1 MKKVLAMSL
10 FVMAIC
16 ASGAFAQKQSTAASA
31 ESAQVGQKS
40 SAPPQAI
47 SDRSSKGS
55 TSSAGSSGNQSSTG
69 QRTST
74 SGSPTVNLPSTQNA
88 TKTGEQSKTPPQAI
102 NNSNRKP

>member
-1 MKKVLAMSL
+1 MKKLLAMSL
-10 FVMAIC
+10 LVMAVC
-16 ASGAFAQKQSTAASA
+16 ASSAFAQKQSTAGSA
-31 ESAQVGQKS
+31 ERVGEKS

-88 TKTGEQSKTPPQAI
+88 NKTGEQTKTPPQSI

>member
-1 MKKVLAMSL
+1 MKRLLALSL

-16 ASGAFAQKQSTAASA
+16 ASGAFAQKQSTAGSA
-31 ESAQVGQKS
+31 EQVGQKS

-47 SDRSSKGS
+47 SDRTSKGS

-74 SGSPTVNLPSTQNA
+74 SGSPNVNLPSTQNA